1 MRVVSHYKP
10 SSLLGMFNGR
20 SSWPV
25 VCLPRNFFGGLFR
38 SPADGCT
45 TQRSSIRLEMDS
57 LIFKQE
63 KQHKRA
69 NKQTDSIIHILVLY
83 PSVLMN
89 PLTVPSA
96 KRETISPICRRLVCW
111 VIVQRKLRIYARRIS
126 EQFQHWIHKNAD
138 AEPIVISLFS
148 WLFPCTALQRNPP

>member
-1 MRVVSHYKP
+1 M
-10 SSLLGMFNGR
+10 LGVFNGR
-20 SSWPV
+20 SSEPV
-25 VCLPRNFFGGLFR
+25 IYLPRNFFGGLFR

-45 TQRSSIRLEMDS
+45 TQRSSIRLKMDS
-57 LIFKQE
+57 SVFKQE

-69 NKQTDSIIHILVLY
+69 NKQADSIIHILFLY

-111 VIVQRKLRIYARRIS
+111 AILQPKLRIYARRII
-126 EQFQHWIHKNAD
+126 EQFQHWNSTKMR
-138 AEPIVISLFS
+138 
-148 WLFPCTALQRNPP
+148 T